1 MKAKTM
7 TTVSRCAAALLAA
20 GLAMAGA
27 PAGAV
32 ELGAPAPA
40 LQLPGLSG
48 QVDSLALKGKVVV
61 LDFWASWCAPC
72 KRSFPWW
79 NDMQAKYGARGLQVV
94 GVNVDRKRSD
104 ADAFLVQA
112 PARFAIAFDGAGDT
126 PRRYAVKGMP
136 TTVIVGADGSV
147 LARHE
152 GFKDDDRAA
161 LEAAIVAA
169 LGKAGR

>member
-1 MKAKTM
+1 MKAMTM
-7 TTVSRCAAALLAA
+7 TTRSMGAAALLAA
-20 GLAMAGA
+20 ALAMTGA

-40 LQLPGLSG
+40 LQLPGLAG
-48 QVDSLALKGKVVV
+48 PVDSLTLKGKVVV

-79 NDMQAKYGARGLQVV
+79 NEMQAKYGARGLQVV

-104 ADAFLVQA
+104 ADAFLAAAA
-112 PARFAIAFDGAGDT
+112 PRFAIAFDGAGDT
-126 PRRYAVKGMP
+126 PKRYAVKGMP

-147 LARHE
+147 LGRHE
-152 GFKDDDRAA
+152 GFKDDDRSA

-169 LGKAGR
+169 LAKAGR